1 MESIAPNRIENKWFV
16 EKKPTLANAN
26 TDGSDNKE
34 NGQLKR
40 RVEIIMEIP
49 EMADLYISL

>member
-1 MESIAPNRIENKWFV
+1 MESIALNRIENKLFV